1 MRYDLR
7 MDIPKQE
14 NPIYCY
20 RLLEDKDTIKLV
32 KFIIDKYL
40 YKKRDGYIGK
50 YMFDTKLIGAASTSY
65 REFYDDNLDKVVNKQ
80 MYTFKN
86 LSNTEVIGIFDEY
99 LEAEELKALN
109 KYAKCKERYKLFK
122 KFSEEDSVIHESNN

>member
-1 MRYDLR
+1 MRYNLR

-14 NPIYCY
+14 KPIYCY
-20 RLLEDKDTIKLV
+20 RLLEDKDTIKIV
-32 KFIIDKYL
+32 KFNIDKYL
-40 YKKRDGYIGK
+40 YKKPNGYIGR
-50 YMFDTKLIGAASTSY
+50 YMYDTKLVGAASTSY

-86 LSNTEVIGIFDEY
+86 LSDAEVIGIFGEY

-109 KYAKCKERYKLFK
+109 KYTKCKERHKLFK
-122 KFSEEDSVIHESNN
+122 KFSEEGSVIYESNN